1 MGHPPNLPGDPWWW
15 IQRIVRTGCA
25 ALGRRNSVWRGAGP
39 RGEAAGPHGS
49 LVLSGGTDFLPQ
61 AVVFSP
67 LEVSLVAVW
76 VAVGLLPTH

>member
-1 MGHPPNLPGDPWWW
+1 MWL
-15 IQRIVRTGCA
+15 
-25 ALGRRNSVWRGAGP
+25 GAGP
-39 RGEAAGPHGS
+39 LGEAAGPHDS

>member
-15 IQRIVRTGCA
+15 IPRIVRTGCA

-49 LVLSGGTDFLPQ
+49 LVLSGGT
-61 AVVFSP
+61 VNKK
-67 LEVSLVAVW
+67 
-76 VAVGLLPTH
+76 

>member
-1 MGHPPNLPGDPWWW
+1 MW
-15 IQRIVRTGCA
+15 Q
-25 ALGRRNSVWRGAGP
+25 GAGP

-49 LVLSGGTDFLPQ
+49 LVSSGGTDFLPQ